1 MWTWGGEGSGEGSGV
16 FGVRGSERYTRR
28 TRVPTHI
35 THTQVTHYTHTSPHP
50 QPRTQRTY
58 APTPTHPPIQ
68 SSTQRG
74 LRQRTPTE
82 ESYTHAPTYIAV
94 PGPFLPVRDDRGL
107 YRERSERGGGGGEL
121 VREPVVAYSL
131 VVEEAV
137 GAICVVARAAEL
149 DRRMGRDGKR
159 TRTTGGAKKVTRVR
173 GPFVPRYA
181 DNFEVFRACNPHHIL
196 PCRVAPRALAP
207 LRRLP
212 LYPCLPSPCL
222 LSKLALCGRCE
233 ETARTLE

>member
-82 ESYTHAPTYIAV
+82 ESYTHAPTRTSLSQV
-94 PGPFLPVRDDRGL
+94 PFF
-107 YRERSERGGGGGEL
+107 
-121 VREPVVAYSL
+121 
-131 VVEEAV
+131 
-137 GAICVVARAAEL
+137 
-149 DRRMGRDGKR
+149 
-159 TRTTGGAKKVTRVR
+159 
-173 GPFVPRYA
+173 PFVMIAGCIANGPSG
-181 DNFEVFRACNPHHIL
+181 EVEVASLFANPSL
-196 PCRVAPRALAP
+196 PTVWW
-207 LRRLP
+207 
-212 LYPCLPSPCL
+212 
-222 LSKLALCGRCE
+222 
-233 ETARTLE
+233 